1 MKKFFMNLLSEKSDV
16 SSKRFITICAFGL
29 LAICFL
35 IDLFTSGFEI
45 SKNIYEGMEYI
56 VITGVGFITADGVL
70 KLKNKSDNI
79 NKEKLKKKD
88 VEEDSEEEG
97 ESEAN

>member
-1 MKKFFMNLLSEKSDV
+1 MNLLSEKSDV

-56 VITGVGFITADGVL
+56 VITGVGFVTVDGIM
-70 KLKNKSDNI
+70 KSKKKSDTITENDS
-79 NKEKLKKKD
+79 NKKD
-88 VEEDSEEEG
+88 DEDIPEG